1 MSKAFASQADMAD
14 KKITFEQLSAHCWA
28 YTAEGDPNSGV
39 IIGEKYI
46 LVSDATATPAM
57 ARDLIAKIRTVSDK
71 PIKYVLLTHYHAV
84 RVLGASAYFA
94 EGASEIIASQGTY
107 ELIVERGAQDM
118 KSEMERFPR
127 LFRGADS
134 IPGLT
139 WPTLVIGGGDPFKG
153 ELPGKLT
160 VDLGGVKVQ
169 IWSPGAG
176 HTRGDTIA
184 WVEEEKVLFSG
195 DLVEYEAGVYT
206 GDAQL
211 EEWPATLEAL
221 RALGAEA
228 IVPGRGEAMKG
239 AADVNKALD
248 YTKRW
253 VTTLDPT
260 EHQFV
265 TAVVCLG
272 LFTAARI
279 SEQVRSGIGSLPRGQ
294 RFAGMALGL
303 TTPQVYRYVI
313 LPMAFRIIIPPLT
326 SESMN
331 IVKNSSVAFAVSI
344 PELTLFAMQA
354 QEETSRGVE
363 VYLAVTVL
371 YVITAFAI
379 NRVMAFLEKRSRVPG
394 MVASTGSGG
403 H

>member
-1 MSKAFASQADMAD
+1 MTKAFASQADLDD

-39 IIGEKYI
+39 IIGDNYI

-57 ARDLIAKIRTVSDK
+57 ARDLIARIRTVSDK

-184 WVEEEKVLFSG
+184 WVAEEKVLFSG

-211 EEWPATLEAL
+211 QEWPATLEAL

-253 VTTLDPT
+253 V
-260 EHQFV
+260 E
-265 TAVVCLG
+265 
-272 LFTAARI
+272 
-279 SEQVRSGIGSLPRGQ
+279 
-294 RFAGMALGL
+294 
-303 TTPQVYRYVI
+303 
-313 LPMAFRIIIPPLT
+313 
-326 SESMN
+326 
-331 IVKNSSVAFAVSI
+331 
-344 PELTLFAMQA
+344 TLFAAGKEAAAAGMDLKA
-354 QEETSRGVE
+354 AMAHTRKSMDPVFGHVFIYEHCLPFDVSRAFDEASG
-363 VYLAVTVL
+363 
-371 YVITAFAI
+371 IKNPRIWTAE
-379 NRVMAFLEKRSRVPG
+379 RDLEMWKALQS
-394 MVASTGSGG
+394 
-403 H
+403 

>member
-1 MSKAFASQADMAD
+1 MTKAFASQADLDD

-39 IIGEKYI
+39 IIGDNYI

-184 WVEEEKVLFSG
+184 WVAEEKVLFSG
-195 DLVEYEAGVYT
+195 DLVEFEAGVYT

-211 EEWPATLEAL
+211 QEWPATLEAL

-253 VTTLDPT
+253 V
-260 EHQFV
+260 E
-265 TAVVCLG
+265 
-272 LFTAARI
+272 
-279 SEQVRSGIGSLPRGQ
+279 
-294 RFAGMALGL
+294 
-303 TTPQVYRYVI
+303 
-313 LPMAFRIIIPPLT
+313 
-326 SESMN
+326 
-331 IVKNSSVAFAVSI
+331 
-344 PELTLFAMQA
+344 TLFAAGKEAAAAGMDLKA
-354 QEETSRGVE
+354 AMAHTRKSMDPVFGHVFIYEHCLPFDVSRAFDEASG
-363 VYLAVTVL
+363 
-371 YVITAFAI
+371 IKNPRIWTAE
-379 NRVMAFLEKRSRVPG
+379 RDLEMWKALQS
-394 MVASTGSGG
+394 
-403 H
+403 